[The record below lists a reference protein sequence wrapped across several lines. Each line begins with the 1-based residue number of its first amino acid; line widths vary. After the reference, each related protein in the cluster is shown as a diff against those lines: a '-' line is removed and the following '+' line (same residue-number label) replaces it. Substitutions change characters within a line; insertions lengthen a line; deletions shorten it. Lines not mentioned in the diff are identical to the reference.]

1 MELHYTIILA
11 SIYVFHKQQLPL
23 HFPPHF
29 ALKKGFTWTFY
40 LGGKCVAEM
49 KFVIHPILAVLAGPI
64 ADSKARGCIIF
75 SRNVRVKPIST
86 NSALPPSFFSFSFR
100 SLHNYPFFSQRD
112 EYWISGVATYISSAV
127 AASTWNLIICRVS
140 GHTYFLKKV
149 NQFYL
154 L

>member
-1 MELHYTIILA
+1 MGSLCSLGASLYYNTRFDIRFPQAAATFTFSPHTLHW
-11 SIYVFHKQQLPL
+11 
-23 HFPPHF
+23 
-29 ALKKGFTWTFY
+29 KGFYVDILF
-40 LGGKCVAEM
+40 GGKMRSRNEVR
-49 KFVIHPILAVLAGPI
+49 KSSLSHFGT
-64 ADSKARGCIIF
+64 DSKARGCIIF
-75 SRNVRVKPIST
+75 SRNVHVKPMAT

-140 GHTYFLKKV
+140 GHT
-149 NQFYL
+149 L